1 MFIGKKTRKRFAG
14 SHRDTYL
21 FDIGYILV
29 LVASHVPVNKGV
41 SAGAV
46 IEQDEGIAPHEEEG
60 DPGAFTFLPPSLA
73 ANAFCHLP
81 LCGGGMPATKGLESQ
96 GDKGQPSVF
105 RISLPRLPLVT

>member
-1 MFIGKKTRKRFAG
+1 MRCEEVFIGKKTRKRFAG

-21 FDIGYILV
+21 FAIGYILV
-29 LVASHVPVNKGV
+29 LVASHVPVNKWV

-96 GDKGQPSVF
+96 GEKG
-105 RISLPRLPLVT
+105 